1 MSNTNLLIVFYST
14 YGTNHAIAAEAA
26 KAAEE
31 AGASVRLRRIA
42 ETAPVEVVN
51 SQDGWKA
58 QAEKAAAV
66 ELVSE
71 EDLEWCN
78 ALFVSSPTRYGGM
91 ASQTRAWLDTLGG
104 LWMRG
109 GLAGKTISAAATA
122 QNKNGGAEGAI
133 QQTYVSS
140 MHFGMIPVAP
150 GYGDPVKF
158 EDGGN
163 PYGFVMQ
170 PGELTETLKKSLHY
184 QIKRQVEITSKIAS

>member
-1 MSNTNLLIVFYST
+1 MSSTNLLIVFYST
-14 YGTNHAIAAEAA
+14 YGTNHAIATEAA

-31 AGASVRLRRIA
+31 AGASVRLRRIT
-42 ETAPVEVVN
+42 ETAPAEVVN

-58 QAEKAAAV
+58 QAKKAATV
-66 ELVSE
+66 DLVSE
-71 EDLEWCN
+71 ADLEWCN
-78 ALFVSSPTRYGGM
+78 GLFISSPTRYGGM

-109 GLAGKTISAAATA
+109 ALAGKTLSAAATA

-140 MHFGMIPVAP
+140 MHFGMIPVAH
-150 GYGDPVKF
+150 GYGDPIKF

-170 PGELTETLKKSLHY
+170 PDELTDTLKKSIHY
-184 QIKRQVEITSKIAS
+184 QIKRQIEITSKLAA

>member
-1 MSNTNLLIVFYST
+1 MSSTNLLIVFYST
-14 YGTNHAIAAEAA
+14 YGTNHAIATEAA

-42 ETAPVEVVN
+42 ETAPAEVVN

-58 QAEKAAAV
+58 QAKKAATV
-66 ELVSE
+66 DLVSE
-71 EDLEWCN
+71 ADLEWCN
-78 ALFVSSPTRYGGM
+78 GLFISSPTRYGGM

-109 GLAGKTISAAATA
+109 ALAGKTLSAAATA

-140 MHFGMIPVAP
+140 MHFGMIPVAH
-150 GYGDPVKF
+150 GYGDPIKF

-170 PGELTETLKKSLHY
+170 PDELTDTLKKSIHY
-184 QIKRQVEITSKIAS
+184 QIKRQIEITSKLAA